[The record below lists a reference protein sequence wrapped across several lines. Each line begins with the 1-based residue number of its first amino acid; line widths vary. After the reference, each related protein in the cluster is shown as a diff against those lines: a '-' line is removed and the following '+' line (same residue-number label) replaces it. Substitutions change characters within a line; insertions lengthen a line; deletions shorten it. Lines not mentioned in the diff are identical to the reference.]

1 MNDVMEVFLKGIG
14 MGLAV
19 AAPVGPIGLL
29 CIRNTLADGRA
40 KGLATGLGAAAA
52 DGVYG
57 ILVAAGF
64 AATGILTSYAGPTAL
79 FGGLL
84 IAVLG
89 ALSLRKFLKRN
100 AATHGG
106 LSSGTRGVAGAFAT
120 TFVLTIANPMTVLT
134 FVGFIAGLGVSAGDD
149 PAAPYWLVTGVFLG
163 SALWWLFLVHVALVA
178 RSRLTP
184 AATRWLD
191 LVSGTVLLVWG
202 LSIALRTL

>member
-1 MNDVMEVFLKGIG
+1 MEVFLKGIG

-57 ILVAAGF
+57 IMVAAGF
-64 AATGILTSYAGPTAL
+64 AATGLLIRYAEPMAL
-79 FGGLL
+79 AGGLL
-84 IAVLG
+84 IALIG
-89 ALSLRKFLKRN
+89 ILSLRKFLMGARSVD
-100 AATHGG
+100 GR
-106 LSSGTRGVAGAFAT
+106 LSASDRGIAGAFVT
-120 TFVLTIANPMTVLT
+120 TFLLTISNPMTILT
-134 FVGFIAGLGVSAGDD
+134 FIGFIAGLGVTAGND

-178 RSRLTP
+178 RTRLTP

-191 LVSGTVLLVWG
+191 LISGAVLLIWG
-202 LSIALRTL
+202 VSIALRSL